1 MNVYD
6 AMGVLYD
13 SAELPI
19 NDQLAHEAKRIVG
32 NVVDAYDALAPDW
45 ANAPDWAQWVTL
57 FDNGKFVWWELEPE
71 SRIMPNGQYAWT
83 EQDGRM
89 GMVKSGQVSPL
100 PIGIDWRLCKWS
112 REVTK

>member
-1 MNVYD
+1 MNFID
-6 AMGVLYD
+6 AAGMLAD
-13 SAELPI
+13 SAILLI
-19 NDQLAHEAKRIVG
+19 RDGAALDAKNHVR
-32 NVVDAYDALAPDW
+32 NVVAAYDALAPDW

-89 GMVKSGQVSPL
+89 GMAKSGQVSPL